1 MNWLNENA
9 MVILGPRELIY
20 NLFIIFGSK
29 IKFNE
34 QSRAL
39 EMRYLI

>member
-1 MNWLNENA
+1 
-9 MVILGPRELIY
+9 MVISDPQELIY
-20 NLFIIFGSK
+20 NLFIIFGYN

-39 EMRYLI
+39 EMRFTVF